1 MAKFR
6 ANTDD
11 AYILTNIQNQESGD
25 SDWAKYQV
33 TTKDKSRLPLHNG
46 TTNDLLKVFKD
57 TTQAHDIFGDSSAIA
72 TYPFDGNANDLGG
85 NYNGTWHGTEQYD
98 TGMFGQAA
106 KFDGSSWISCPYIS
120 SFNGNVEWTF
130 SLFYKVISISN
141 SQIFWFGDNGA
152 YGALNIS
159 VSDNKIDCRIIGSN
173 IYSVDIDNSWH
184 HIAVINTT
192 SQVKYYHDGEL
203 IDVDNINVNIGNG
216 NKGDWFTIASV
227 YGESEYGYFNGLIDQ
242 VRIFNRV
249 LTEDEIA
256 FLYHEDLTHI
266 RKHDQLIIYNATDG
280 AKIHEVTSITDNDTD
295 KTYDIDISSLSL
307 TEVPTNVHQLTKSVD
322 LTDKIDTSNT
332 TATTLVLQDAL
343 ENSTLVKNGET
354 LVIDG
359 YKLEN
364 INVTRSLDGG
374 NVKYSIDISSLN
386 HVPSEVI
393 LIKPRVEISV
403 GDEDKANADDLVLDV
418 LGSTTTSVTVG
429 YYDGSKRARIKNAER
444 VDTDTG
450 LDLPLIEVVEEYLDP
465 TKVDPFNDNSEV
477 AFYQLD
483 GNANDAH
490 NQYNGTWHSTEQYD
504 TGVFGQAAKFNG
516 SSYIILN
523 NNPFQIFNN
532 KGTISVWIKNFS
544 FSNAFFVIIGSDNP
558 GSNKGR
564 QLRINNGVIELYF
577 FDCSE
582 KITAQLPN
590 SDLIHIIG
598 IKETNIQKLFVN
610 GNLCSTNNIT
620 DTSTTFSKSYI
631 GATEESGSLNYF
643 FKGLIDQVRIF
654 NRALAEDEVKYLYN
668 EGKYKFNLNLQS
680 EQSSAPTKAII
691 RPTIQDILEL
701 DPNNTT
707 YDNTNDLVNV
717 HYQPVQKGNGFRSV
731 QVKWNAHRQGDENNS
746 LRVNLWKKVA

>member
-386 HVPSEVI
+386 HVPSEVV

-403 GDEDKANADDLVLDV
+403 DDENKANADDLVLDV
-418 LGSTTTSVTVG
+418 DTNNTITTQIVTN
-429 YYDGSKRARIKNAER
+429 YMSINDSQRTRIKNAEKI
-444 VDTDTG
+444 DTDTG
-450 LDLPLIEVVEEYLDP
+450 LDIQVTNVTEEG
-465 TKVDPFNDNSEV
+465 
-477 AFYQLD
+477 D
-483 GNANDAH
+483 G
-490 NQYNGTWHSTEQYD
+490 GSPE
-504 TGVFGQAAKFNG
+504 KFK
-516 SSYIILN
+516 Y
-523 NNPFQIFNN
+523 
-532 KGTISVWIKNFS
+532 T
-544 FSNAFFVIIGSDNP
+544 
-558 GSNKGR
+558 
-564 QLRINNGVIELYF
+564 IEL
-577 FDCSE
+577 
-582 KITAQLPN
+582 A
-590 SDLIHIIG
+590 
-598 IKETNIQKLFVN
+598 ET
-610 GNLCSTNNIT
+610 
-620 DTSTTFSKSYI
+620 
-631 GATEESGSLNYF
+631 
-643 FKGLIDQVRIF
+643 
-654 NRALAEDEVKYLYN
+654 
-668 EGKYKFNLNLQS
+668 
-680 EQSSAPTKAII
+680 QSSAPTKAII

-701 DPNNTT
+701 DTNNTA

-717 HYQPVQKGNGFRSV
+717 YYQPIEKGNGFRSV
-731 QVKWNAHRQGDENNS
+731 QVKWNAHRQGDENSS